1 MVVYEHEW
9 SVDEPPAIVGEL
21 VTGLPS
27 VNIELWE
34 EDRPVTIGVSGCL
47 EIGDTGRYSWSTA
60 NLGALPTTR
69 AQYHYRMSDGGVNSV
84 EGDFALQGRE
94 HREGGMP
101 NLGDMTTYIQNT

>member
-1 MVVYEHEW
+1 MAVHVHEW

-34 EDRPVTIGVSGCL
+34 EGQSVVIGVSGCL

-60 NLGALPTTR
+60 NLSALPATR
-69 AQYHYRMSDGGVNSV
+69 SQYHYRMSDGAANSV

-94 HREGGMP
+94 HTEGGMP
-101 NLGDMTTYIQNT
+101 DLSDMTTYINKL